1 MNPMNPLPVRPLQ
14 HRGPDMSGPWTQSEE
29 QEGGRTRAE
38 YPFDRSL
45 YRVLDNIRD
54 YAIFMMDPERRV
66 VGWNAGAER
75 ILGYSADEILQTTAD
90 IVFTAEDRAN
100 GVPAQE
106 QALAAREGRAQDERW
121 HIRKDGSRFYASGVL
136 SRVSDADGRVIGF
149 VKVMQ
154 DFTERRRTAEALARS
169 EERYRLLVDSVKD
182 YAIFMLDP
190 DGRVLSWTAAATR
203 LLGYTEDE
211 IVGTPFSVF
220 FTEEDRAKGMPGQE
234 LAGALAT
241 GRVVAAGWRVR
252 KDGSVFWG
260 EEAATLVRDGEGRIQ
275 GVSKVIR
282 DITER
287 MVAEEERERLL
298 RQMTEANRIKDEF
311 LGTVSHELRTPL
323 NSILGWARLL
333 RDGTLSPEATDR
345 ALETIQRN
353 AMAQARLIDDL
364 LDVSRIITGQLSLHL
379 QEVNVPAVLTNAL
392 NAVRPAAD
400 AKELALD
407 VDLSP
412 SAEVVVADGGRL
424 QQIIWNLL
432 ANAIKFTPPG
442 GSVRVETSGRD
453 KDIVI
458 TVSDTGSGIAK
469 EFLPFVFDRFR
480 QADSTTTRTQSG
492 LGLGLAIVRHLAEL
506 HGGRVSAESGGPGQ
520 GATFRIV
527 LPRHTQIPPD
537 PGQAPAIDTS
547 REDSAAPAV
556 GAQLQG
562 ISVLVVEDDDDA
574 REFLRQALHARGAT
588 VATAAT
594 AQNGW
599 EAAFQIRPDVIVADI
614 GMPVHDGY
622 RLIREIRNAADPRVK
637 HVPAVAVTAY
647 ARDVDRARVL
657 KAGYQDH
664 LPKPID
670 ADALASAILALAGQ
684 QRTT

>member
-1 MNPMNPLPVRPLQ
+1 
-14 HRGPDMSGPWTQSEE
+14 MSGPWTQSEHH
-29 QEGGRTRAE
+29 EGGRAGAE
-38 YPFDRSL
+38 HPFDRSL

-75 ILGYSADEILQTTAD
+75 ILGYSAAEILQTTAD
-90 IVFTAEDRAN
+90 VVFTPEDRAN
-100 GVPAQE
+100 GVPAEE
-106 QALAAREGRAQDERW
+106 QMVAAREGRAQDERW

-136 SRVSDADGRVIGF
+136 SRVPDPEGRVIGF

-169 EERYRLLVDSVKD
+169 EERYRLLIDSLKD
-182 YAIFMLDP
+182 YAIFMLDA

-203 LLGYTEDE
+203 LLGYTEQE
-211 IVGTPFSVF
+211 ALGTPFSVF
-220 FTEEDRAKGMPGQE
+220 FTENDRVKGIPAQE
-234 LAGALAT
+234 LAGALTT

-252 KDGSVFWG
+252 KDGSLFWG
-260 EEAATLVRDGEGRIQ
+260 EEAATLVRDSEGRVQ

-287 MVAEEERERLL
+287 MLAEEERDRLL

-333 RDGTLSPEATDR
+333 RDGTLSPQSSDR

-379 QEVNVPAVLTNAL
+379 QEVNVPAVLTNTLAAL
-392 NAVRPAAD
+392 RPAAD
-400 AKELALD
+400 AKELNVEMHLG
-407 VDLSP
+407 P
-412 SAEVVVADGGRL
+412 SAEVVVADAGRL

-458 TVSDTGSGIAK
+458 TVTDTGTGIAK

-506 HGGRVSAESGGPGQ
+506 HGGWVSAESGGPGR
-520 GATFRIV
+520 GATFRVV
-527 LPRHTQIPPD
+527 LPRHTQALASSEPAPPD
-537 PGQAPAIDTS
+537 RVRDDPM
-547 REDSAAPAV
+547 RHAV
-556 GAQLQG
+556 GAQLRG
-562 ISVLVVEDDDDA
+562 IAVLVVEDDEDA
-574 REFLRQALHARGAT
+574 REFLRSALHARGAT
-588 VATAAT
+588 VITAAT

-599 EAAFQIRPDVIVADI
+599 EAAFQVRPDVVVADI

-622 RLIREIRNAADPRVK
+622 RLIREIRTSPDARVRD
-637 HVPAVAVTAY
+637 VPAIAVTAY
-647 ARDVDRARVL
+647 ARDVDRTRVL
-657 KAGYQDH
+657 EAGYQDH

-670 ADALASAILALAGQ
+670 ADALAAAILAVAGE
-684 QRTT
+684 QRPT

>member
-1 MNPMNPLPVRPLQ
+1 MPVHPLQ
-14 HRGPDMSGPWTQSEE
+14 AHQSDMSGPPASSNEH
-29 QEGGRTRAE
+29 EGGRTRAE

-45 YRVLDNIRD
+45 YPVLDNIRD
-54 YAIFMMDPERRV
+54 YAIFMMDAERRV

-75 ILGYSADEILQTTAD
+75 ILGYTADEILQTTAD
-90 IVFTAEDRAN
+90 VVFVPEDRAN
-100 GVPAQE
+100 GIPAAE
-106 QALAAREGRAQDERW
+106 QAAAARDGAAQDERW

-136 SRVSDADGRVIGF
+136 SRVLEADGRLIGF

-169 EERYRLLVDSVKD
+169 EARYRLLVDSVKD
-182 YAIFMLDP
+182 YAIFMLDT

-203 LLGYTEDE
+203 LLGYREE
-211 IVGTPFSVF
+211 EVIGTPFSVF
-220 FTEEDRAKGMPGQE
+220 FTEEDRAKGLPGEE
-234 LAGALAT
+234 LAGALTT

-252 KDGSVFWG
+252 KDGSLFWG
-260 EEAATLVRDGEGRIQ
+260 EEAATLVRDGEGRVQ
-275 GVSKVIR
+275 GISKIIR

-298 RQMTEANRIKDEF
+298 RQMTDANRIKDEF

-364 LDVSRIITGQLSLHL
+364 LDVSRIITGQLSLHI
-379 QEVNVPAVLTNAL
+379 QEVTVPVVLTNAL
-392 NAVRPAAD
+392 NALRPAAD
-400 AKELALD
+400 AKELTVD
-407 VDLSP
+407 VHVSP
-412 SAEVVVADGGRL
+412 SAEVIFADAGRL

-442 GSVRVETSGRD
+442 GSVHVETSGRD
-453 KDIVI
+453 KDVVI
-458 TVSDTGSGIAK
+458 TVTDTGTGISK

-506 HGGRVSAESGGPGQ
+506 HGGRVSAESGGAGQ
-520 GATFRIV
+520 GATFRVV
-527 LPRHTQIPPD
+527 LPKHTHIA
-537 PGQAPAIDTS
+537 PGGGPVPS
-547 REDSAAPAV
+547 LESAQHEAATPAV

-562 ISVLVVEDDDDA
+562 ISVLVVEDDEDA
-574 REFLRQALHARGAT
+574 REFVRRALHARGAT
-588 VATAAT
+588 VATAVS

-599 EAAFQIRPDVIVADI
+599 EAASRIRPDVVVADI

-622 RLIREIRNAADPRVK
+622 RLIREIRTAADPRVK
-637 HVPAVAVTAY
+637 ETPAIAVTAY
-647 ARDVDRARVL
+647 ARDIDREKVL
-657 KAGYQDH
+657 AAGYQDH
-664 LPKPID
+664 LPKAID
-670 ADALASAILALAGQ
+670 PDALVAAILSVVRDR
-684 QRTT
+684 RTK